1 MSYTIYTKGITSN
14 FFDKDGYKIG
24 FWCYYLRTENTTELK
39 CKVVKSEDAKRV
51 TAPRMQ
57 LKSIIEALKFCENDS
72 FVDSI
77 KLYTNNQQY
86 FKQCFENEKSRKKNK
101 DLWAQIDKLKLDK
114 GLIIFPEDKD
124 NAVKQSRGM
133 KILEAAIRDTQAH
146 NNDWEEHTAHP
157 SLNKEMED

>member
-14 FFDKDGYKIG
+14 FLDKDGYEIG

-39 CKVVKSEDAKRV
+39 CKVVKSEDAKKV

-77 KLYTNNQQY
+77 KLCTNNQQY

-114 GLIIFPEDKD
+114 GLIIFPEVED

-133 KILEAAIRDTQAH
+133 RIFEATTNDTQAH
-146 NNDWEEHTAHP
+146 NND
-157 SLNKEMED
+157 L